1 MAKRFA
7 LSFGLDALKNREA
20 ITALHRDA
28 ILFATNPLENP
39 NDPTGPPPN
48 LAFLEIGAEFTNK
61 LLKQDKRMVL
71 QFLDRILTMGMPS
84 SRGEEWQPLL
94 LYRNSLVHGETDLPP
109 QTARRAYGRR
119 RRDAGINKNYF
130 IRDKLLSIQ
139 NLASERNMLETAPW
153 LIYNLFL
160 PTSCYLTANASV
172 KCIQTFA
179 SFNHVQ

>member
-1 MAKRFA
+1 M
-7 LSFGLDALKNREA
+7 DALKNREA

-48 LAFLEIGAEFTNK
+48 LAFLEIAAEFTNK

-119 RRDAGINKNYF
+119 RRDAGTLMSFYHFFLYFPECRDSNKTVYST
-130 IRDKLLSIQ
+130 IRVTVLCILR
-139 NLASERNMLETAPW
+139 L
-153 LIYNLFL
+153 YLF
-160 PTSCYLTANASV
+160 
-172 KCIQTFA
+172 
-179 SFNHVQ
+179 

>member
-119 RRDAGINKNYF
+119 RRDAGMKRKHLYVPNVAPADFFSSLRKSSICKMTAK
-130 IRDKLLSIQ
+130 ILL
-139 NLASERNMLETAPW
+139 LR
-153 LIYNLFL
+153 F
-160 PTSCYLTANASV
+160 V
-172 KCIQTFA
+172 
-179 SFNHVQ
+179 HVSQSHVIT

>member
-20 ITALHRDA
+20 ITALHRDGV
-28 ILFATNPLENP
+28 LFATNPLENP

-48 LAFLEIGAEFTNK
+48 LAILEILAEFTNK

-94 LYRNSLVHGETDLPP
+94 LYRNSLVHGESDLPP

-119 RRDAGINKNYF
+119 RNNAGNWPCNNSRYSSF
-130 IRDKLLSIQ
+130 ICYHQ
-139 NLASERNMLETAPW
+139 GPMLFIFPIVAPVDTNWRSAET
-153 LIYNLFL
+153 
-160 PTSCYLTANASV
+160 
-172 KCIQTFA
+172 
-179 SFNHVQ
+179 

>member
-1 MAKRFA
+1 LAKRFA

-84 SRGEEWQPLL
+84 SRGEEWQPLI
-94 LYRNSLVHGETDLPP
+94 LYRNSLAP
-109 QTARRAYGRR
+109 QTARRAYGRP
-119 RRDAGINKNYF
+119 RRDAGM
-130 IRDKLLSIQ
+130 IRIFFK
-139 NLASERNMLETAPW
+139 RNTIRSLRVI
-153 LIYNLFL
+153 LKGKGL
-160 PTSCYLTANASV
+160 
-172 KCIQTFA
+172 
-179 SFNHVQ
+179 

>member
-119 RRDAGINKNYF
+119 RRDAGINKIYF
-130 IRDKLLSIQ
+130 KRIV
-139 NLASERNMLETAPW
+139 
-153 LIYNLFL
+153 FFF
-160 PTSCYLTANASV
+160 YLTAKSSV
-172 KCIQTFA
+172 KCTQTFA
-179 SFNHVQ
+179 SVQSCTTFCSSCLSCR